1 MTTEDRIEKLE
12 RSCRHHRRI
21 NIGLAILVLLI
32 VSFGAARVEGRYS
45 SLVLNDAGSLRIDH
59 ETGKMHSVVWREAKS
74 RPVTILRKQLDQ
86 AIDPAPPAPVREG
99 YIGA

>member
-1 MTTEDRIEKLE
+1 VTGGGRNAAPGLRPSAMSEQEQMLTEGLVSLKERIMATEDRIEKLE

-45 SLVLNDAGSLRIDH
+45 SLVL
-59 ETGKMHSVVWREAKS
+59 E
-74 RPVTILRKQLDQ
+74 
-86 AIDPAPPAPVREG
+86 
-99 YIGA
+99 